1 MHGCKFSAVCV
12 SSLVI
17 SSIIPLYPPREMES
31 CEVLVLV
38 ASLGKINKVAI
49 GWKGNTTSWLV
60 GWLDKRISFTLFR
73 RGGMMQ

>member
-31 CEVLVLV
+31 YEVLVLV
-38 ASLGKINKVAI
+38 ASLEKINKVAV
-49 GWKGNTTSWLV
+49 GWSGNTIQV
-60 GWLDKRISFTLFR
+60 GWFDKRTSFTLIR
-73 RGGMMQ
+73 REVV

>member
-38 ASLGKINKVAI
+38 ASLGKINKVAV
-49 GWKGNTTSWLV
+49 GWSGNTIQV
-60 GWLDKRISFTLFR
+60 GWLDKRTSFTLIR
-73 RGGMMQ
+73 REVV